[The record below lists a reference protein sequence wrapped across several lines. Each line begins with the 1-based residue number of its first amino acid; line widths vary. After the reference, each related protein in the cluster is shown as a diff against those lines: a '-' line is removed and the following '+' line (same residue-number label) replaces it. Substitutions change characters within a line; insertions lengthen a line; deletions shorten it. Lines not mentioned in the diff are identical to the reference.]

1 MTFYPSHL
9 HANAETLNLNEIFSN
24 SLAKKR
30 HLVTLLVSD
39 LSKFVERGSGPLGE
53 ETVRTWGTGQQS
65 AEYSNFFR
73 ARSDKERTHHPLR
86 LPKIF
91 FEKKKHF
98 IHLTSSVET

>member
-1 MTFYPSHL
+1 MG
-9 HANAETLNLNEIFSN
+9 
-24 SLAKKR
+24 
-30 HLVTLLVSD
+30 LVTLLVSD

-91 FEKKKHF
+91 FEKKKTFHSF
-98 IHLTSSVET
+98 DIVR